1 MPYAYIHEFI
11 RTSMA
16 GKIRRFK
23 GGYTSLWQKISESLP
38 IEVHCITDVL
48 AVRRNSDSVSV
59 DVKRNNGEFQEM
71 QFDKIIISGSFPFRN
86 GNTYRSPAEKSAES
100 ETEVMDIGEVERYIF
115 SKVQTIDY
123 YTTVLKIIGLED
135 MPVGFYYFGEYM
147 DEPETIGHPVAM
159 QKFFA
164 DTDIF
169 LFWSYGNSFDIK
181 GPTVAELAKKAV
193 MSMGAKVEEV
203 VLQRRFKYFP
213 HVGSQ
218 EMKDGFYNKLEPEL
232 QGQRNTFYVGGLMAF
247 ELTER
252 NSSYAMTLVCRH
264 FANNN
269 SVPMFP
275 YVKSLL
281 SLKSDCWDRSPK
293 ELGDRVEFPD
303 LSKLDGYLKHWGT
316 ESVTKD
322 KTVYSWIGEDGAVVS
337 QRTYAELHAKASS
350 IAHKLSTSRKPSQG
364 PTSPSPPSRSSA
376 KRNSSCTTKC
386 CGQVDSC
393 WEKESRPNSTDFVW
407 QAFRTVVGDYFME
420 MTSGSIL
427 FLLWLKLMGSYTGL
441 DQGAYVD
448 SMGAAL
454 NPEMVEIERG
464 GCVGREALLFGHIY
478 KGEGGR
484 VKFGKIRVGEGGFI
498 GSRAI
503 SMPGVRVERGAISL
517 AMKEEIVR
525 SS

>member
-23 GGYTSLWQKISESLP
+23 GGYTSLWQKISKSLP
-38 IEVHCITDVL
+38 IEVHCKTEVL

-100 ETEVMDIGEVERYIF
+100 ETEVMDIGEVERYFF

-147 DEPETIGHPVAM
+147 DEPATIGHPVAM

-218 EMKDGFYNKLEPEL
+218 EMKGGFYDKLESEL

-252 NSSYAMTLVCRH
+252 NSSYAMAL
-264 FANNN
+264 
-269 SVPMFP
+269 
-275 YVKSLL
+275 SLL

-293 ELGDRVEFPD
+293 ELGDGVEFPD
-303 LSKLDGYLKHWGT
+303 LSKLDGSLKHWGT
-316 ESVTKD
+316 ENVTKD
-322 KTVYSWIGEDGAVVS
+322 KTLYSWIGEDGAV
-337 QRTYAELHAKASS
+337 
-350 IAHKLSTSRKPSQG
+350 SQG

-376 KRNSSCTTKC
+376 KRLKALYGAAHLRSTELYSSPEGKQESGSALVTSFGLGILAALASVAAKWILVEKKKP
-386 CGQVDSC
+386 GQTIHI
-393 WEKESRPNSTDFVW
+393 WSTGVFMDTVW
-407 QAFRTVVGDYFME
+407 PAFRRIRTVVGDYFME
-420 MTSGSIL
+420 MISGSIL
-427 FLLWLKLMGSYTGL
+427 FLLWLKLMGSHTGL

-478 KGEGGR
+478 EGEGGR

-498 GSRAI
+498 GRRAI
-503 SMPGVRVERGAISL
+503 SCLVLEQ
-517 AMKEEIVR
+517 KEEEISVLF
-525 SS
+525 SLP

>member
-23 GGYTSLWQKISESLP
+23 GGYTSLWQKISKSLP
-38 IEVHCITDVL
+38 IEVHCKTEVL

-100 ETEVMDIGEVERYIF
+100 ETEVMDIGEVERYFF

-147 DEPETIGHPVAM
+147 DEPATIGHPVAM

-169 LFWSYGNSFDIK
+169 LFWSYRNSFDIK

-218 EMKDGFYNKLEPEL
+218 EMKGGFYDKLESEL

-252 NSSYAMTLVCRH
+252 NSSYAMALVCRH

-293 ELGDRVEFPD
+293 ELGDGVEFPD
-303 LSKLDGYLKHWGT
+303 LSKLDGSLKHWGT
-316 ESVTKD
+316 ENVTKD
-322 KTVYSWIGEDGAVVS
+322 KTLYSWIGLDFIDAFFGCLRAKVLPVPVLPPDPL
-337 QRTYAELHAKASS
+337 QRGILAALASVAAKWILVGKKKAGQT
-350 IAHKLSTSRKPSQG
+350 IHIWSTG
-364 PTSPSPPSRSSA
+364 VFMDT
-376 KRNSSCTTKC
+376 
-386 CGQVDSC
+386 
-393 WEKESRPNSTDFVW
+393 VW
-407 QAFRTVVGDYFME
+407 PAFRRIRTVVGDYFME
-420 MTSGSIL
+420 MISGSIL
-427 FLLWLKLMGSYTGL
+427 FLLWLKLMGSDIGL

-448 SMGAAL
+448 SMGATL
-454 NPEMVEIERG
+454 NPKMVEIERG

-478 KGEGGR
+478 EGEGGR

-503 SMPGVRVERGAISL
+503 FHAWC
-517 AMKEEIVR
+517 
-525 SS
+525 